1 LRSSRNTLS
10 GIIVAFSTIPR
21 LANSHSLKRQDAPG
35 MPFKR
40 KIPGLPLACNERS
53 QTASGS
59 HLVCVDLLPLLN
71 SHKSSGKLV
80 LERSELGKSCLR
92 QNATLFAEGT
102 QFSRDIFCQK
112 RQKMPH
118 CLTKNLLL
126 DSSPNHL
133 HLKWFLPLQQG
144 HLLVH
149 VPLHKE
155 RKLLSCVH

>member
-1 LRSSRNTLS
+1 
-10 GIIVAFSTIPR
+10 
-21 LANSHSLKRQDAPG
+21 

-112 RQKMPH
+112 RQKMRVTSFVRDALPH
-118 CLTKNLLL
+118 QN
-126 DSSPNHL
+126 
-133 HLKWFLPLQQG
+133 LPL
-144 HLLVH
+144 L
-149 VPLHKE
+149 VPL
-155 RKLLSCVH
+155 RLSLPGFQ

>member
-1 LRSSRNTLS
+1 
-10 GIIVAFSTIPR
+10 
-21 LANSHSLKRQDAPG
+21 

-112 RQKMPH
+112 RQKMRVTSFVRDAH
-118 CLTKNLLL
+118 IEKI
-126 DSSPNHL
+126 SYRRAS
-133 HLKWFLPLQQG
+133 
-144 HLLVH
+144 
-149 VPLHKE
+149 
-155 RKLLSCVH
+155 

>member
-1 LRSSRNTLS
+1 
-10 GIIVAFSTIPR
+10 
-21 LANSHSLKRQDAPG
+21 

-92 QNATLFAEGT
+92 Q
-102 QFSRDIFCQK
+102 
-112 RQKMPH
+112 MH
-118 CLTKNLLL
+118 CLTKNLTLR
-126 DSSPNHL
+126 STRTTPSGIIVAFSTIP
-133 HLKWFLPLQQG
+133 
-144 HLLVH
+144 
-149 VPLHKE
+149 PLHQFPFVEKTGSPYNAFS
-155 RKLLSCVH
+155 RVRFLLRQSGGKYLSCRKR

>member
-1 LRSSRNTLS
+1 
-10 GIIVAFSTIPR
+10 
-21 LANSHSLKRQDAPG
+21 
-35 MPFKR
+35 MMR
-40 KIPGLPLACNERS
+40 KKVYSDILP
-53 QTASGS
+53 Q
-59 HLVCVDLLPLLN
+59 
-71 SHKSSGKLV
+71 
-80 LERSELGKSCLR
+80 
-92 QNATLFAEGT
+92 FA
-102 QFSRDIFCQK
+102 
-112 RQKMPH
+112 H